1 LTTAQQ
7 FGRNVRLQRRTLGL
21 SQEQLAKASRLT
33 RHTINRIEAGAVVVR
48 LHTLL
53 SLAYALDVSPREL
66 LRGVTAD
73 EQA

>member
-1 LTTAQQ
+1 VTTAEQ
-7 FGRNVRLQRRTLGL
+7 FGRNVRRHRRALGI
-21 SQEQLAKASRLT
+21 SQEQLAKASFLT
-33 RHTINRIEAGAVVVR
+33 RDTVTSLERGAAVVR

-53 SLAYALDVSPREL
+53 SLAYALGVKPTEL